1 MATKRDYYDVLGVV
15 RDANQDDVR
24 RAFRR
29 LARQFHPDVNK
40 EDGAEGR
47 FREINEAYEVLSDPD
62 KRRLYDQFGHAG
74 AQAQGFPG
82 GAAGFGAYGFEDIFD
97 TFETLFG
104 GRTRAGGTRRPQRG
118 SHFRLNMELSF
129 EEALFGCERDVEI
142 PRAVT
147 CERCT
152 GRGTEPGTEPVR
164 CPQCNGSGESRRV
177 QQSIFG
183 QFVNVTACER
193 CRGEGQVIVT
203 PCSNCQGRGEV
214 RAVRKLVVTVP
225 PGVDEG
231 QEIRLTGEGAP
242 GQRGGP
248 PGDLY
253 VVLSVKPHP
262 QFKRETNDLIYE
274 HTIDVASAAL
284 GSEVEIPT
292 LDADKKTVSLKIPPG
307 TQHGRI
313 LRVKGMGVPYL
324 RSYGRGD
331 LRVVV
336 KVAVPQNLNDEQRR
350 LFQQLAETFETARSE
365 KRSAQDGREGRGI
378 FEKVK
383 EFFDGDA

>member
-47 FREINEAYEVLSDPD
+47 FREINEAYEVLSDPE
-62 KRRLYDQFGHAG
+62 KRRMYDQFGHAG

-82 GAAGFGAYGFEDIFD
+82 GAGFGAYGFEDIFD

-104 GRTRAGGTRRPQRG
+104 GRVRAGAGGTRRPQRG
-118 SHFRLNMELSF
+118 AHLRLNMELSF
-129 EEALFGCERDVEI
+129 EEALFGAERDVEI

-231 QEIRLTGEGAP
+231 QE
-242 GQRGGP
+242 
-248 PGDLY
+248 
-253 VVLSVKPHP
+253 
-262 QFKRETNDLIYE
+262 
-274 HTIDVASAAL
+274 
-284 GSEVEIPT
+284 
-292 LDADKKTVSLKIPPG
+292 
-307 TQHGRI
+307 
-313 LRVKGMGVPYL
+313 
-324 RSYGRGD
+324 
-331 LRVVV
+331 
-336 KVAVPQNLNDEQRR
+336 
-350 LFQQLAETFETARSE
+350 
-365 KRSAQDGREGRGI
+365 
-378 FEKVK
+378 
-383 EFFDGDA
+383 